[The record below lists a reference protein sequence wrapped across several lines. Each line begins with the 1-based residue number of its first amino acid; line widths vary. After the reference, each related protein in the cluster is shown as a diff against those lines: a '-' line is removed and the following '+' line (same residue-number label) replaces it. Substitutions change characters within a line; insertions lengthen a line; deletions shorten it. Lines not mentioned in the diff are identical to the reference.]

1 MVKQNHLPTDLASPL
16 SPSKAPPCQCLN
28 LRAILPSQYPRPL
41 QSAPPASATALQL
54 NSGARIDQLSNSQAF
69 AVALGLNVLDTNQAG
84 GKATGNV
91 SEKVAAESDTQIL
104 KTLTKPHPQRE
115 PSSCRTLF
123 LEAFG
128 ATTRAVPSVE
138 ASGCPALPCD
148 SCQPNPWP
156 ANKIGK
162 SISSPAVKVLPIL
175 VLGGKPGRRCWSI
188 GMRFAFGGRDGLNRR
203 DMVTHSA
210 YLGGMTFAN
219 RAFANFTVH

>member
-1 MVKQNHLPTDLASPL
+1 MMVKRNHLPTDLASPL

-69 AVALGLNVLDTNQAG
+69 AVALGLNVLDTVQAG

-115 PSSCRTLF
+115 SSSCRTLF

-148 SCQPNPWP
+148 SCQPTHGQRTRLEKAYSAASLREN
-156 ANKIGK
+156 AGA
-162 SISSPAVKVLPIL
+162 SECSLPL
-175 VLGGKPGRRCWSI
+175 KEGMKRCCDLS
-188 GMRFAFGGRDGLNRR
+188 RPPRYA
-203 DMVTHSA
+203 
-210 YLGGMTFAN
+210 
-219 RAFANFTVH
+219 